1 MVISLAN
8 SHPFVRMSGGLLL
21 AIGLA
26 SPIQA
31 SDTFEG
37 TLTAQKDRWNYGFNA
52 TPGFR
57 NVGSAF
63 GYTDT
68 LFEFDNRDG
77 QVVIGFDTADLVD
90 IGLGD
95 DYVVESLEFTI
106 TVSKDYLAGHDPTPD
121 SWQTHLSPDDPDYL
135 PDKDAGRPVEL
146 FATGFRG
153 PWSNLTWS
161 EDTPFSE
168 TGAFGYGVRYAWAAQ
183 TESDGDLTD
192 VSNCIFDGFT
202 ARALGTG
209 VVDGLSNG
217 DPIPEGSVFRFTV
230 DVDGPGVQAWLAA
243 GLNDGQLYFTVS
255 SLVEAEQQGGDFIEF
270 YMRENP
276 LVLAG
281 VRAAATLTISGGT
294 EPGCNVPG
302 DLNNDCRVDGADIGL
317 FLAVWGTDDE
327 DADFNGDNQVN
338 GVDLGL
344 LLSYFD

>member
-1 MVISLAN
+1 MVNTISIPRSVARA
-8 SHPFVRMSGGLLL
+8 SIGALL
-21 AIGLA
+21 AAGLA
-26 SPIQA
+26 GPIQA
-31 SDTFEG
+31 SDTFG
-37 TLTAQKDRWNYGFNA
+37 GALTTQKDRWNYGFNA
-52 TPGFR
+52 TPGTR

-77 QVVIGFDTADLVD
+77 QVVIGFDTTDLVET
-90 IGLGD
+90 GLGD
-95 DYVVESLEFTI
+95 DYVVENLEFTI
-106 TVSKDYLAGHDPTPD
+106 TVSKDFLAGYDPSPD
-121 SWQTHLSPDDPDYL
+121 AWQTHLSPDDQDYL

-153 PWSNLTWS
+153 PWSNLSWT
-161 EDTPFSE
+161 EETPFSE
-168 TGAFGYGVRYAWAAQ
+168 TGAFGYDVRYAWAAQ
-183 TESDGDLTD
+183 TESDGGLTD

-209 VVDGLSNG
+209 IIDGLSNG

-230 DVDGPGVQAWLAA
+230 DVNGPGVQAWLAA
-243 GLNDGQLYFTVS
+243 GLNDGQLHFTVS

-276 LVLAG
+276 LVVAG
-281 VRAAATLTISGGT
+281 VRSAATLSISGSIQT
-294 EPGCNVPG
+294 ACNVPG

-317 FLAVWGTDDE
+317 FLALWGSDDE
-327 DADFNGDNQVN
+327 YADFNGDDQVN